1 MQKSVEVIVG
11 IWTWKHGHANRR
23 AESIGVLSM
32 TDKGGMTLNGRKH
45 GELLISVMD
54 MLYLKE
60 LAFA

>member
-32 TDKGGMTLNGRKH
+32 TEKGGMTLNGRIH
-45 GELLISVMD
+45 GKLLISVMD